1 MLALREEQLH
11 RGADVPIHVRVV
23 SALAADA
30 RALRQVAPV
39 NATVLR
45 LRVKLLNVTAVT
57 LVRNLY
63 SPGSLRA
70 KAFFS
75 SAVIPASMQ

>member
-1 MLALREEQLH
+1 MLAFREEQLH
-11 RGADVPIHVRVV
+11 RGADVPIHVCVV
-23 SALAADA
+23 SALTADA

-63 SPGSLRA
+63 SPGSLRV

>member
-45 LRVKLLNVTAVT
+45 LRVKLLNVTARYLGEE
-57 LVRNLY
+57 LVFAGVAEGQGLLL
-63 SPGSLRA
+63 LRCD
-70 KAFFS
+70 S
-75 SAVIPASMQ
+75 C